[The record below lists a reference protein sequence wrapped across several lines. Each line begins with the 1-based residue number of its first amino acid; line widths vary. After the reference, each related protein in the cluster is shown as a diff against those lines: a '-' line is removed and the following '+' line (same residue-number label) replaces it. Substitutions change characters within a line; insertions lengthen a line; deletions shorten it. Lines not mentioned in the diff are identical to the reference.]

1 MLDGWRDGILTIG
14 TFGFDPLKSLAEE
27 QNDYLASGSYEDDD
41 EERYSDNNDDE
52 DVDGDDDDEE
62 EEVNPLMLSSF
73 EPSLEDVDSNVDN
86 SKYRKKEVMM
96 MVDGSTDH
104 EIKFNLDATEDHS
117 GKLRRRTTL
126 ADLFSEDTDIKKKP
140 SSPLHLDTD
149 SCKKPSSLPAK
160 NGLSFAKKLIPQ
172 VGVGED
178 SRPIKMLH

>member
-160 NGLSFAKKLIPQ
+160 NGLSFAKKLIP
-172 VGVGED
+172 
-178 SRPIKMLH
+178 